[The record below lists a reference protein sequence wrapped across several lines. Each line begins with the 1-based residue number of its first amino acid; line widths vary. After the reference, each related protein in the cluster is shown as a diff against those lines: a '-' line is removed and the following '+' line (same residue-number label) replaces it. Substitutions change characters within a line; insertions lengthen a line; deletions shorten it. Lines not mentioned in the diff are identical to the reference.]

1 MSTKA
6 YISAISHWVPKRI
19 LTNKDLE
26 KMVDTTDEWIRT
38 RTGIVERH
46 ILEDGKAS
54 SDMGAEA
61 VKKLLKQRG
70 ISAKEIDVIIVA
82 TVTPDMFFPS
92 TANLIQDKVGA
103 SKAWSFDISAA
114 CSGFIYAIALATQ
127 IIEAGRYK
135 KIVVVGT
142 DKMSSITNYNDR
154 NTCVLFGD
162 AAGAVLLEPAEQ
174 DNIGILDF
182 LLHSDGSGAEY
193 LHMKAGG
200 SKYPATLETVAN
212 DWHYIYQDGKTVFK
226 FAVQKMADV
235 AEQVLTRNSYSGKD
249 VKLLIP
255 HQANLRI
262 IDAAARRLGLAPE
275 QVQINIDKYG
285 NTTAATIPLALSEA
299 YLHGKVKKN
308 DLIVLATFGAG
319 FTWASAL
326 IRWGI
331 DLPEGTKAHRPVPE
345 KASES
350 AKKTR

>member
-1 MSTKA
+1 MSNGA
-6 YISAISHWVPKRI
+6 YISAISHWVPEKI
-19 LTNKDLE
+19 LTNADLE

-38 RTGIVERH
+38 RTGIRERH

-54 SDMGAEA
+54 SDMGSEA
-61 VKKLLKQRG
+61 VKLLLKQRG
-70 ISAKEIDVIIVA
+70 IKADEIDGIIVA

-92 TANLIQDKVGA
+92 TANLIQDKVRA
-103 SKAWSFDISAA
+103 KNAWSFDISAA
-114 CSGFIYAIALATQ
+114 CSGFIYALALGAQ
-127 IIEAGRYK
+127 MIQAGRYK

-162 AAGAVLLEPAEQ
+162 AAGAVLLEPTE
-174 DNIGILDF
+174 DKSIGIIDF
-182 LLHSDGSGAEY
+182 ILHSDGTGAEY

-200 SKYPATLETVAN
+200 SKYPATVETVAN

-235 AEQVLTRNSYSGKD
+235 AEQVLTRNAYTGED
-249 VKLLIP
+249 VKLLVP

-262 IDAAARRLGLAPE
+262 IDAAAKRLGLDSE
-275 QVQINIDKYG
+275 KVLINIDRFG

-299 YLHGKVKKN
+299 FQHGKVMKN

-331 DLPEGTKAHRPVPE
+331 NPV
-345 KASES
+345 S
-350 AKKTR
+350 KK

>member
-1 MSTKA
+1 MGKRRA
-6 YISAISHWVPKRI
+6 YISAINHWVPERI
-19 LTNKDLE
+19 LTNADLE
-26 KMVDTTDEWIRT
+26 KMVDTSDEWIRT
-38 RTGIVERH
+38 RTGIRERR

-61 VKKLLKQRG
+61 VKLLLEQRRME
-70 ISAKEIDVIIVA
+70 SEEIEVIIVA

-103 SKAWSFDISAA
+103 KNAWAFDISAA
-114 CSGFIYAIALATQ
+114 CSGFLYALALGAQ
-127 IIEAGRYK
+127 IIEAGK
-135 KIVVVGT
+135 HSKIVVVGT

-162 AAGAVLLEPAEQ
+162 AAGAVLLEPAPEE
-174 DNIGILDF
+174 DIGVLDF
-182 LLHSDGSGAEY
+182 ILHSDGSGAEY

-200 SKYPATLETVAN
+200 SKFPATLETVAN

-235 AEQVLTRNSYSGKD
+235 SEEVILRNNYSGKD

-262 IDAAARRLGLAPE
+262 IDAAAKRLGLPPD
-275 QVQINIDKYG
+275 QVLINIDRYG

-299 YLHGKVKKN
+299 YQDGRVEKN
-308 DLIVLATFGAG
+308 DLLVLATFGAG
-319 FTWASAL
+319 FTWGSAL
-326 IRWGI
+326 VRWGI
-331 DLPEGTKAHRPVPE
+331 DPQK
-345 KASES
+345 
-350 AKKTR
+350 

>member
-1 MSTKA
+1 VKQRS
-6 YISAISHWVPKRI
+6 YISAISHWVPDKV
-19 LTNKDLE
+19 LTNSDLE
-26 KMVDTTDEWIRT
+26 KMVDTNDEWIRT
-38 RTGIVERH
+38 RTGISERR

-61 VKKLLKQRG
+61 VKKLLEQRG
-70 ISAKEIDVIIVA
+70 IEANDIDVIIVA

-103 SKAWSFDISAA
+103 TNAWSFDISAA
-114 CSGFIYAIALATQ
+114 CSGFIYALSLGTQ

-162 AAGAVLLEPAEQ
+162 AAGAILLEPTDDES
-174 DNIGILDF
+174 IGVLDF
-182 LLHSDGSGAEY
+182 ILHSDGSGAEY

-200 SKYPATLETVAN
+200 SKYPATVETVAN

-226 FAVQKMADV
+226 FAVQKMADI
-235 AEQVLTRNSYSGKD
+235 AEEVLTRNSYSGDD
-249 VKLLIP
+249 VKLMVP

-262 IDAAARRLGLAPE
+262 IDAAARRLGLDPD
-275 QVQINIDKYG
+275 QVLININKYG

-299 YLHGKVKKN
+299 YQHGKVKKD

-319 FTWASAL
+319 FTWGSAL

-331 DLPEGTKAHRPVPE
+331 EPK
-345 KASES
+345 
-350 AKKTR
+350 